1 MLFSFRAGPR
11 LLEGSK
17 DHTLSPSEA
26 LATGSKCCLALCL
39 ANWILRSG
47 GVELNRETD
56 GRRLVA
62 GAPYGLLLC
71 KQQTV
76 NLSDQMMAMEKEVS
90 TSLFSP

>member
-1 MLFSFRAGPR
+1 
-11 LLEGSK
+11 
-17 DHTLSPSEA
+17 
-26 LATGSKCCLALCL
+26 
-39 ANWILRSG
+39 
-47 GVELNRETD
+47 
-56 GRRLVA
+56 VA